1 MASSQSSCTVGPSRL
16 PDPAGVSPADDRFRL
31 LVEGVQ
37 DYAVFMLDPEGW
49 VTTWNAGA
57 ERIKG
62 YAHEEVI
69 GRHCS
74 LFYPP
79 EDVERGK
86 PARELLV
93 AAESGRFEDEGWRVR
108 KDGSRF
114 WANVVITPLRLP
126 NGALIGFAKVI
137 RDLTQRRQV
146 EDALRRS
153 EARLTGIIASAMDA
167 IISVNE
173 EQRIVVFNA
182 AAEAMFR
189 CPAHEAVG
197 KSLNR
202 FIPQRFREAHAT
214 HIDAF
219 ARTGVTSRSM
229 WTPGTL
235 VGLRADG
242 TEFPIEATISQV
254 ETGGQK
260 FFTVILRD
268 VTERKRAEEV
278 LRQTEAKLGGI
289 IASAMDAIISVNEAH
304 EIVVFNAAAEHI
316 FGCPAADAIGSS
328 IHRFLP
334 GRFRAAHE
342 RHIRAFATTGVTTR
356 SMGELRPLMALRV
369 DGTEFPIEA
378 TISQVDV
385 GGQRLFTV
393 ILRDITERKR
403 SEAERDRLLREA
415 ERQTERLRQQAEALE
430 DSNRE
435 LARLAHEA
443 AAANKAKSE
452 FLAMMSHELRT
463 PLNAIGGYAQ
473 LLEME
478 LRGPITA
485 EQRTDLH
492 RIQRSGQHLL
502 AVINNI
508 LNFARLEAAQLEYNL
523 TDVVLADAIAEVSV
537 LLEPQMSAKA
547 ITYDARVCD
556 RELAVRADVDKLRQI
571 LLNLLT
577 NATKFTEPGGRI
589 SVECVTGPD
598 HVEIRVRDTGCGIAL
613 DEIERIFEPFV
624 QLERSLTN
632 TVQGTG
638 LGLAISRD
646 LARGMDGDLV
656 VESVVGVG
664 STFTVAL
671 PLAAASAHAKVCQP
685 SARGLEGSYGSDL
698 PERGGWAS
706 RP

>member
-1 MASSQSSCTVGPSRL
+1 VGSSSSPGHAGLPTV
-16 PDPAGVSPADDRFRL
+16 DDRFRL
-31 LVEGVQ
+31 LVEGVS
-37 DYAVFMLDPEGW
+37 DYAIFMLDPEGW

-57 ERIKG
+57 ERING
-62 YAHEEVI
+62 YADEEVI
-69 GRHCS
+69 GRHHS
-74 LFYPP
+74 LFYAP

-86 PARELLV
+86 PARDLL
-93 AAESGRFEDEGWRVR
+93 AATESGRFEDEGWRIR

-114 WANVVITPLRLP
+114 WANLVITPLRRP
-126 NGALIGFAKVI
+126 NGELVGFAKVT

-153 EARLTGIIASAMDA
+153 QARLGGIIASAMDA

-189 CPAHEAVG
+189 TPAHDAVG
-197 KSLNR
+197 KPLDR
-202 FIPQRFREAHAT
+202 FIPPRFRAVHAT

-219 ARTGVTSRSM
+219 GRTGVTSRSM

-242 TEFPIEATISQV
+242 EEFPIEATISQV
-254 ETGGQK
+254 ETGGQR

-289 IASAMDAIISVNEAH
+289 IGSAMDAIISVNEAQ
-304 EIVVFNAAAEHI
+304 EIVVFNAAAERI

-334 GRFRAAHE
+334 ERFRGAHE
-342 RHIRAFATTGVTTR
+342 AHIRAFGATGVTTR
-356 SMGELRPLMALRV
+356 SMGALRPLLALRV

-378 TISQVDV
+378 TISQVAV

-393 ILRDITERKR
+393 ILRDVTERKR
-403 SEAERDRLLREA
+403 SEAERERLLREA
-415 ERQTERLRQQAEALE
+415 ERQAEQLRQQADALE

-435 LARLAHEA
+435 LARLADEA
-443 AAANKAKSE
+443 AAANKAKSD

-463 PLNAIGGYAQ
+463 PLNAIAGYAQ

-478 LRGPITA
+478 LRGPITS
-485 EQRTDLH
+485 EQRADLN

-508 LNFARLEAAQLEYNL
+508 LNFARLEAAQLEYSLAN
-523 TDVVLADAIAEVSV
+523 VPLADAIAEVSV
-537 LLEPQMSAKA
+537 LLEPQMSAKL
-547 ITYDARVCD
+547 ITYESRVRD
-556 RELAVRADVDKLRQI
+556 SELAVRADSDKLRQI

-577 NATKFTEPGGRI
+577 NATKFTEPGGCI
-589 SVECVTGPD
+589 SVECVAGPE
-598 HVEIRVRDTGCGIAL
+598 HVEIHVRDTGCGIPP

-624 QLERSLTN
+624 QLERSLKST
-632 TVQGTG
+632 TQGTG

-646 LARGMDGDLV
+646 LARGMKGDLSV
-656 VESVVGVG
+656 QSVVGVG
-664 STFTVAL
+664 STFTVTL
-671 PLAAASAHAKVCQP
+671 PLAAAASEAQVCQP
-685 SARGLEGSYGSDL
+685 TARSSEPGYSSGV

-706 RP
+706 LESRES

>member
-1 MASSQSSCTVGPSRL
+1 VGRL
-16 PDPAGVSPADDRFRL
+16 RSPGHAGVSAADDRFRL

-37 DYAVFMLDPEGW
+37 DYAVFMLDPDGW

-74 LFYPP
+74 LFYPS

-114 WANVVITPLRLP
+114 WANVVITPLRRS
-126 NGALIGFAKVI
+126 NGELLGFAKVI

-153 EARLTGIIASAMDA
+153 EARLSGIIASAMDA

-189 CPAHEAVG
+189 CAAHEAVG
-197 KSLNR
+197 KALSR

-242 TEFPIEATISQV
+242 EEFPIEATISQV

-289 IASAMDAIISVNEAH
+289 IGSAMDAIISVNEQQ
-304 EIVVFNAAAEHI
+304 EIVVFNAAAERI
-316 FGCPAADAIGSS
+316 FGCPAVEAIGSS

-334 GRFRAAHE
+334 ERFRSAHE
-342 RHIRAFATTGVTTR
+342 THIRAFGATGVTTR

-378 TISQVDV
+378 TISQVNVD
-385 GGQRLFTV
+385 GQRLFTV

-403 SEAERDRLLREA
+403 SEVERERLLQEA
-415 ERQTERLRQQAEALE
+415 ERQAERLRLQAEALE
-430 DSNRE
+430 ESNRE
-435 LARLAHEA
+435 LARLATEA
-443 AAANKAKSE
+443 AAANKAKSD

-473 LLEME
+473 LLDME

-485 EQRTDLH
+485 EQRADLH
-492 RIQRSGQHLL
+492 RIQRSGDHLL

-508 LNFARLEAAQLEYNL
+508 LNFARLEAAQLEYSL
-523 TDVVLADAIAEVSV
+523 TNVPLADAIAEVSA
-537 LLEPQMSAKA
+537 LLEPQMAAKQ
-547 ITYDARVCD
+547 ITYEWRGCD
-556 RELAVRADVDKLRQI
+556 RELAVRADADKLRQI

-589 SVECVTGPD
+589 SVECVIGPEYA
-598 HVEIRVRDTGCGIAL
+598 EIRVHDTGCGIPLSA
-613 DEIERIFEPFV
+613 IERIFEPFV

-632 TVQGTG
+632 AVQGTG

-646 LARGMDGDLV
+646 LARGMKGDQA
-656 VESVVGVG
+656 VESVVGAG
-664 STFTVAL
+664 STFTLSL
-671 PLAAASAHAKVCQP
+671 PLATAPV
-685 SARGLEGSYGSDL
+685 DL
-698 PERGGWAS
+698 PSLVRLRNIAPQMSGL
-706 RP
+706 